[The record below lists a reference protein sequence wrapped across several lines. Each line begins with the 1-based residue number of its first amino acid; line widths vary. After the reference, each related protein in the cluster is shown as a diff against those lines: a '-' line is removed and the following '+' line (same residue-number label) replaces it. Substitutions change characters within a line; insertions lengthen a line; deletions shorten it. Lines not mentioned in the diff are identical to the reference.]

1 MTDVVF
7 ATLDAGG
14 NVPPLL
20 GIAEEVARRGHR
32 VRVLGHEQQR
42 ATFEQAGLEFH
53 GYRDVAP
60 WDPTAPMSTLEGIRG
75 WSRQFTEAAKG
86 RELIELA
93 GPDSVVVVD
102 CMLLPALREAQ
113 RAGLTTVTLVHSF
126 HAYFDG
132 PWQRGP
138 MGLLAKPKGLNP
150 RRLWSRCDGV
160 LVCTDRELDPAGQ
173 KDWPETFLWTGPIQR
188 PTEPADPVS
197 PPRVLV
203 SLSTNA
209 FPGQREVLQNVLDG
223 LADAPVQVVLTT
235 GPPVD
240 PSELTAPANAE
251 VHAFLPHDEVMA
263 TCSAVIG
270 HGGHSTTVRALAHDL
285 PLVIMPIHPMLDQ
298 PMVGKAVETAGAGVS
313 ITSSLLARGHPIRAR
328 RCHRR
333 ATSRGCIDVRCA
345 LAGVRRR
352 SGRRRPDP
360 RASIRTGQPVTTP
373 SASSTSVG
381 LSNGSQWIRG
391 SLRNRRS

>member
-1 MTDVVF
+1 MSNVVF

-20 GIAEEVARRGHR
+20 GIADEVARRGHR

-42 ATFEQAGLEFH
+42 ATFEKAGLEFH
-53 GYRDVAP
+53 GYRDVVS

-75 WSRQFTEAAKG
+75 WGRQFIEPGKG
-86 RELIELA
+86 RELVELA
-93 GPDSVVVVD
+93 SPDSVAVVD
-102 CMLLPALREAQ
+102 CMLLPSLRDAQ
-113 RAGLTTVTLVHSF
+113 RAGLTTVALVHSF

-138 MGLLAKPKGLNP
+138 MGLLGKSKRLNP
-150 RRLWSRCDGV
+150 RRLWSRCNGV
-160 LVCTDRELDPAGQ
+160 LVCTDRELDPTGS
-173 KDWPETFLWTGPIQR
+173 KNWPETFLWTGPIQR
-188 PTEPADPVS
+188 PTEPAVPVS

-209 FPGQREVLQNVLDG
+209 FPDQREVLQNVLDG

-240 PSELTAPANAE
+240 PGELTAPANAE

-298 PMVGKAVETAGAGVS
+298 PMVGKAVAAAGAGVS
-313 ITSSLLARGHPIRAR
+313 IKSSSSPEDIRSALDTVLAAPYREVASTFGAR
-328 RCHRR
+328 
-333 ATSRGCIDVRCA
+333 
-345 LAGVRRR
+345 
-352 SGRRRPDP
+352 
-360 RASIRTGQPVTTP
+360 
-373 SASSTSVG
+373 
-381 LSNGSQWIRG
+381 WRG
-391 SLRNRRS
+391 SDGAVVAADRILALRSEPVSQ